1 MPAAELGPRPF
12 AYALLRVVPRVERG
26 ERLNA
31 AVVLFCRE
39 YDYLALR
46 ADVDPARLAALAP
59 DLDPGPVHS
68 HLAALC
74 RVASGDPEAGA
85 LANLPPSERFGW
97 LVSPSSTI
105 IQPSEVHTGMTDD
118 PEATLEHLFETLVVP
133 TPHSAGGRDV
143 SPT

>member
-1 MPAAELGPRPF
+1 VPAAELGPRPF

-31 AVVLFCRE
+31 AVVLICRE
-39 YDYLALR
+39 YDYLAMR
-46 ADVDPARLAALAP
+46 AEVDDARLAALAP

-68 HLAALC
+68 HLVALC

-105 IQPSEVHTGMTDD
+105 IQPSEVHTGMT
-118 PEATLEHLFETLVVP
+118 EATLEHLFETLVVP
-133 TPHSAGGRDV
+133 TPHTAGGHDV

>member
-12 AYALLRVVPRVERG
+12 TYALLRVVPRVERG

-31 AVVLFCRE
+31 GVVLFSRE
-39 YDYLALR
+39 YDYLGMR
-46 ADVDPARLAALAP
+46 AEVDEARMAALAP
-59 DLDPGPVHS
+59 DLDLGPVHA
-68 HLAALC
+68 HIAALC

-85 LANLPPSERFGW
+85 LARLPPSERFGW

-105 IQPSEVHTGMTDD
+105 IQPSEVHTGLTSN
-118 PEATLEHLFETLVVP
+118 PEATLGHLFEKLVVP

-143 SPT
+143 SST